1 MKLTKIR
8 KEWRPACIEYFV
20 ETHLHGRDF
29 CFCVYA
35 LERELSNPACRRR
48 IAHQLRRYRTQVR
61 AMQRAY
67 DTRSTPAADAFRRPP
82 EPRFQPGRVS

>member
-8 KEWRPACIEYFV
+8 KEWRPGCIEYFV

-35 LERELSNPACRRR
+35 LERELSIPACRRR
-48 IAHQLRRYRTQVR
+48 IAHQLRRYRIEVR

-67 DTRSTPAADAFRRPP
+67 DTRSTQAGAVPHMPL
-82 EPRFQPGRVS
+82 EPRFLPGRVS